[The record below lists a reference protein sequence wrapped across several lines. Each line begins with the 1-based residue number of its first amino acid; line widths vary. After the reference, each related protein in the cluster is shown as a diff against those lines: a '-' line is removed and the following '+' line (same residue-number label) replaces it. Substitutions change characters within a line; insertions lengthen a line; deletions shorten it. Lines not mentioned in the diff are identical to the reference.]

1 MAVDSLA
8 KQKTIIVYVN
18 RSQCN
23 REKNCIAIEEAR
35 KMNIQ
40 IFYTFIYTLITL

>member
-8 KQKTIIVYVN
+8 KRKAIIAYVN
-18 RSQCN
+18 RLQCN
-23 REKNCIAIEEAR
+23 REKNCIAIEEGR

-40 IFYTFIYTLITL
+40 IFYTFIYTFIIL